1 MTDSFKFELVSP
13 ERLLFADDVQSVV
26 VPGSEGEMTVL
37 ARHAPLMT
45 SLRAGVLQVVGGNGS
60 TRRIFVRG
68 GFAEIG
74 AAGLTVLAE
83 EAMAVEDIDRAKIE
97 DELKGAEMDLS
108 AAKSDEARMMAQAKL
123 SRLKDIAS
131 AH

>member
-68 GFAEIG
+68 GFADIG

>member
-1 MTDSFKFELVSP
+1 
-13 ERLLFADDVQSVV
+13 
-26 VPGSEGEMTVL
+26 MTVL

-60 TRRIFVRG
+60 MRRIFVRG
-68 GFAEIG
+68 GFADIG

-108 AAKSDEARMMAQAKL
+108 AAKNDEARMMAQAKL